1 MTHSLTLLNCL
12 TRINGLTQKTRW
24 RRSFTAVMLVIVGLF
39 TLPAAFA
46 AKLTDIKVNNGPTE
60 SRVTLSFDGQPV
72 YAFFSL
78 NSPERVVLDVRQ
90 SGNLSGL
97 PLEFSGQNLL
107 KRIRSSTPKDAQSTR
122 LVLELTQKAKT
133 RAVTQQSGN
142 NYTVVM
148 TMSAT
153 ASAPVRQTQPT
164 LSQNQNNV
172 SQNNA
177 SLNQTNTPSPNAG
190 RLTSQASN
198 TNTASRVTSVN
209 THSVAKNPFNN
220 KPTVVV
226 SSESVTTNT
235 SRPIKTSSAANSSRV
250 VVAIDAGHGGQDPG
264 AIGQNGLK
272 EKNVTIAIARRLEAL
287 LNSDPMFKP
296 VLTRNGDYFI
306 SVMGRS
312 DVARKQGANVLVSV
326 HADAAPNRSATGA
339 SVWVLSNRRANSEM
353 GNWLEQHEKQSELLG
368 GAGDVLANTASDPYL
383 SQAVLDLQFGHSQ
396 RVGYDVATKVLNELQ
411 RVGDIHKRRPEHA
424 SLGVLRS
431 PDIPSLLVE
440 TGFISNSTE
449 ERLLGSSAYQEKIAQ
464 AIYKGLRSYFLAHPL
479 QADPKVENRPL
490 IETAAVDSSSQ
501 RSGVSQPEPVVSNI
515 SSNAQGGRVSAA
527 KPVAAGAVTKNRSQ
541 IHKVQ
546 RGETLSGIA
555 SQYGVSMAVLRQNN
569 TLKNDVVWV
578 GQRLKI
584 PASGATVAAAA
595 PKAVAKAK
603 PSKSQPV
610 KHQVKRGDTLSA
622 IAARYGVSM
631 SEIERANKI
640 KSGNVQLGQTLTI
653 PQS

>member
-12 TRINGLTQKTRW
+12 TQINGLTQKTRW

-39 TLPAAFA
+39 TLPSAFA

-122 LVLELTQKAKT
+122 LVLELTQKVKT

-148 TMSAT
+148 TMSAA

-172 SQNNA
+172 SQNNVP
-177 SLNQTNTPSPNAG
+177 LNQTNTPSPNAG

-209 THSVAKNPFNN
+209 TNSVAKNPFNN

-501 RSGVSQPEPVVSNI
+501 RSGVSQPEPVVSN
-515 SSNAQGGRVSAA
+515 AQGGRVSAV
-527 KPVAAGAVTKNRSQ
+527 KPVVTGKSQ

-555 SQYGVSMAVLRQNN
+555 SQYGVSMAVLRQHN

-578 GQRLKI
+578 GQRLKV

-603 PSKSQPV
+603 QSKSQPV

>member
-148 TMSAT
+148 TMSAA
-153 ASAPVRQTQPT
+153 ASAPVRQTQSV
-164 LSQNQNNV
+164 L

-177 SLNQTNTPSPNAG
+177 PLNQTNTPSPNAG

-209 THSVAKNPFNN
+209 TNSVAKNPFNN

-515 SSNAQGGRVSAA
+515 SNNAQGGRVSAT

>member
-148 TMSAT
+148 TMSAA
-153 ASAPVRQTQPT
+153 ASAPVRQTQSV
-164 LSQNQNNV
+164 L

-177 SLNQTNTPSPNAG
+177 PLNQTNTPSPNAG

-515 SSNAQGGRVSAA
+515 SSNAQGGRVSATL
-527 KPVAAGAVTKNRSQ
+527 PVAAGAVTKNRSQ

-595 PKAVAKAK
+595 PKAVVKAK

>member
-148 TMSAT
+148 TMSAA

-177 SLNQTNTPSPNAG
+177 PLNQTNTPSPNAG

-209 THSVAKNPFNN
+209 TNSVAKNPFNN

-515 SSNAQGGRVSAA
+515 SSNAQGGRVSAT

-584 PASGATVAAAA
+584 PAAGATVAAAA